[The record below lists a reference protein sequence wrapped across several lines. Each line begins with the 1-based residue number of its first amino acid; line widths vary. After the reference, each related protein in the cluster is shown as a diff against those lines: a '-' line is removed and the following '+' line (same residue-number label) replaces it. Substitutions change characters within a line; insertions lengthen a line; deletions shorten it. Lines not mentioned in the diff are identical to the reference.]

1 MDFDVNSFL
10 DQSTTAA
17 SEARPPVPAGEY
29 ISTIQDIEVVPWQSK
44 DKVDPV
50 TGQLR
55 SGIRFEI
62 KHLVDIPAEIAAAVK
77 LTQPTLTLTDR
88 VMIDLTPE
96 RQIDYGPGR
105 NGRIRQYREATNL
118 NVAGSPFSPRMMVGR
133 QVRVRLTLEEYQG
146 RWLEQIAGVTRVA

>member
-29 ISTIQDIEVVPWQSK
+29 ISTILDIEIVPWQSK
-44 DKVDPV
+44 DKIDPA

-62 KHLVDIPAEIAAAVK
+62 KHLVDLPPEAAAAAK
-77 LTQPTLTLTDR
+77 LSTPTLTLTDR

-105 NGRIRQYREATNL
+105 NGRVRQYREATNL
-118 NVAGSPFSPRMMVGR
+118 NVPGEPFSPRMLIGR
-133 QVRVRLTLEEYQG
+133 QVRVRLALEEYQG
-146 RWLEQIAGVTRVA
+146 RWLEQIAGVARVA